1 MKFSLRTSTLALAV
15 MLGSASLF
23 SITAEA
29 KSSFMTECSAK
40 FKAAKADGS
49 IDATMKWTDFMKTT
63 CKADTA
69 ATQAVA
75 IDPAPMAPKAK
86 KVKTTAAPAVTPSGS
101 FMEQCSAAWKDLKAK
116 NAVPAG
122 LTWKAFVA
130 GKCVAT
136 PAAATT
142 AAATAPAAKT
152 TMSQSF
158 IKQCGDDWTA
168 MKKAGTVPAG
178 LTWKDFVI
186 GKCKATP
193 AMATTAPDAPTGQ
206 TFMQKC
212 SADWKAMKTAGTV
225 PAGLVWKDFIAAKCV
240 VDGMAAPATPVVAAK
255 PAMKK
260 PAAKAQIDAPA
271 EPTTTDPNVKLVDK
285 NGKPFTPG
293 QLAAHERARTCG
305 AKWRAEKEAGTLDA
319 GMKWPQY
326 WSACNK
332 MIKAATAQ

>member
-1 MKFSLRTSTLALAV
+1 MTLSLRTSTLALAV

-23 SITAEA
+23 SMTAEA
-29 KSSFMTECSAK
+29 KSSFMAECSAK

-63 CKADTA
+63 CKADPA
-69 ATQAVA
+69 ATQPVA
-75 IDPAPMAPKAK
+75 TDPAPMAPKAK
-86 KVKTTAAPAVTPSGS
+86 KVKTAAAPAVTPSGS

-206 TFMQKC
+206 SFMQKC

-225 PAGLVWKDFIAAKCV
+225 PAGLAWKDFIAAKCV
-240 VDGMAAPATPVVAAK
+240 VDGMAAPVKPMVAKVA
-255 PAMKK
+255 PKK
-260 PAAKAQIDAPA
+260 MAPA
-271 EPTTTDPNVKLVDK
+271 ETAPTEPTTTDPNVKLVDK
-285 NGKPFTPG
+285 NGKPFTAG

-332 MIKAATAQ
+332 MIKAAAAQ